1 MRNLNR
7 AWWGRGRLAP
17 LHLLPR
23 KEAELDD
30 ASLVEALRAREP
42 WAASLFWNRYAP
54 MVYGV
59 LDRALGSASDSED
72 LTQEVLWRV
81 FAALDSLRDPS
92 ALRSF
97 VYSSTLRRLR
107 WHLRSRR
114 LRRWMLLSDSGDLP
128 DTEQTQPGEGR
139 EVLGRF
145 YRLLDQLSATDRTA
159 FVLRH
164 VEGLTLAEIAQ
175 TTGTSLATVKRR
187 VRAASARIEHLARR
201 DPDLARYVTRSGGSD
216 GT

>member
-1 MRNLNR
+1 VRSVNR
-7 AWWGRGRLAP
+7 TWWGRGRSAS
-17 LHLLPR
+17 LHLLPG

-30 ASLVEALRAREP
+30 AALVQALRAREP
-42 WAASLFWNRYAP
+42 WAASLFWNRFAP

-72 LTQEVLWRV
+72 LTQDVLWRV
-81 FAALDSLRDPS
+81 FSALGSLRDPS

-114 LRRWMLLSDSGDLP
+114 VRRWMLLSDSGDLP
-128 DTEQTQPGEGR
+128 DTQQTPPSDGR
-139 EVLGRF
+139 EILGRF
-145 YRLLDQLSATDRTA
+145 YRLLDRLGANDRTA

-175 TTGTSLATVKRR
+175 ATGTSLATVKRR
-187 VRAASARIEHLARR
+187 VRAASAQITHLARR
-201 DPDLARYVTRSGGSD
+201 DPELARYAKPSGGSD
-216 GT
+216 DT